1 MNFLRISGS
10 SSIFHD
16 NCLGLRRTFDNM
28 PLNRPLSKSIQNS
41 NPKNIW
47 VILLLR
53 KMGSSNGK
61 GNQFIF
67 IPPGQW
73 IISQVHYYQ
82 AHGWEHGGHSVKVK
96 AMLLVAIIHFHCAP
110 HSLSSHWY
118 PIPNFCNSFIGSIST
133 PFIHLNFNKLLH
145 SIIVILQCCFS
156 MMESTLM
163 TVHRNKISI
172 WICFFGMEC
181 LLHDFWILMLFI
193 TRKITEDQMLQK
205 GWIISLVTVPS
216 PSPLSIC
223 KKFIQLNNYHKLY
236 TKHPDVTID
245 NWEGSRRIII

>member
-1 MNFLRISGS
+1 M
-10 SSIFHD
+10 
-16 NCLGLRRTFDNM
+16 
-28 PLNRPLSKSIQNS
+28 
-41 NPKNIW
+41 
-47 VILLLR
+47 
-53 KMGSSNGK
+53 
-61 GNQFIF
+61 
-67 IPPGQW
+67 PGQW
-73 IISQVHYYQ
+73 IISRVHYYQ

-110 HSLSSHWY
+110 TSPSSHWY

-145 SIIVILQCCFS
+145 SIIVILWCCSS
-156 MMESTLM
+156 MMDFTLM
-163 TVHRNKISI
+163 TVHWNKISRYLVLFL
-172 WICFFGMEC
+172 WNVCYMTFGS
-181 LLHDFWILMLFI
+181 WWLFI

-205 GWIISLVTVPS
+205 GWIISLVTIPVPS
-216 PSPLSIC
+216 SLSIC